1 MIKKHY
7 LLSPGPTPLPE
18 DVQAAGG
25 YPLIHHRTPE
35 FSKIFMD
42 VTVGLQTV
50 FQTQKDV
57 YILTSSGTGAM
68 EAAVVNILSPG
79 DKIVAINGGKF
90 GNRWSVICRAYGIE
104 AEEIT
109 LKWGDTLPADK
120 LEAALKA
127 HPDTKAVFSTLH
139 ETATGT
145 MFDIEGYGRI
155 CRDRETLLVVDGISG
170 IGAAHCPMDAWDID
184 VLISGAQNSFMTPPG
199 LAYIAFSDKAWKAVD
214 NAGLPRF
221 YFDAVAAREALKRQT
236 SAWTPAISLVRQQKA
251 ALDRIREIGLDNL
264 IAHHQVMGDAARA
277 GVGALN
283 LELLSK
289 NPGNVLTAVH
299 VPDAIDG
306 RQLVK
311 IMHNT
316 YHAYI
321 AGAQAPHKGEFFR
334 IGHLGYTGGFD
345 IITALSAL
353 EMTLDELGYP
363 VEKGASVGAAES
375 ILKEK
380 WL

>member
-18 DVQAAGG
+18 DVQAAGSL
-25 YPLIHHRTPE
+25 PLIHHRTSE
-35 FSKIFMD
+35 FSQIFMD
-42 VTVGLQTV
+42 VTKGLQSV
-50 FQTQKDV
+50 FQTSQDV

-68 EAAVVNILSPG
+68 EAAVVNILSSG
-79 DKIVAINGGKF
+79 DKVITINGGKF
-90 GNRWSVICRAYGIE
+90 GSRWSAICRAYGIE
-104 AEEIT
+104 VKEIT
-109 LKWGDTLPADK
+109 LEWGETVAADQ
-120 LEAALKA
+120 LEAKLKA
-127 HPDTKAVFSTLH
+127 NPDTKAVFSTLH

-155 CRDRETLLVVDGISG
+155 SRDLETLLVVDGISG
-170 IGAAHCPMDAWDID
+170 IGAAPCPMDEWGID
-184 VLISGAQNSFMTPPG
+184 VLISGAQKSFMTPPG
-199 LAYIAFSDKAWKAVD
+199 LAYIAFSDKAWKAVE

-251 ALDRIREIGLDNL
+251 ALDRIRKIGLDNL
-264 IAHHQVMGDAARA
+264 IAHHKIMGEAARA
-277 GVGALN
+277 GVNALN
-283 LELLSK
+283 LKLLSK
-289 NPGNVLTAVH
+289 HPGNVLTAVH
-299 VPDAIDG
+299 VPKGIDG
-306 RQLVK
+306 LRLVK

-316 YHAYI
+316 YRAYI

-363 VEKGASVGAAES
+363 VEMGASIGAAES
-375 ILKEK
+375 ILKENRS
-380 WL
+380 

>member
-18 DVQAAGG
+18 DVQAAGS

-42 VTVGLQTV
+42 VTAGLQNV

-79 DKIVAINGGKF
+79 DKAITINGGKF
-90 GNRWSVICRAYGIE
+90 GNRWSVICGAYGIE

-109 LKWGDTLPADK
+109 LEWGETLAADE
-120 LEAALKA
+120 LAAKLKA
-127 HPDTKAVFSTLH
+127 HPEAKAVFSTLH

-170 IGAAHCPMDAWDID
+170 IGAAPCPMDKWGID
-184 VLISGAQNSFMTPPG
+184 VLISGAQKSFMTPPG
-199 LAYIAFSDKAWKAVD
+199 LAYIAFSDKAWRAVE

-251 ALDRIREIGLDNL
+251 ALDRIRDIGLDNL
-264 IAHHQVMGDAARA
+264 IAHHQIMGDAARA
-277 GVGALN
+277 GVEALN

-289 NPGNVLTAVH
+289 NPGNVLTAVR
-299 VPDAIDG
+299 VPEGIEG
-306 RQLVK
+306 RRLVK

-316 YHAYI
+316 YRAYI

-380 WL
+380 WS

>member
-1 MIKKHY
+1 MIKKRY

-18 DVQAAGG
+18 NVQAAGS

-35 FSKIFMD
+35 FSRIFMD
-42 VTVGLQTV
+42 VTAGLQTV
-50 FQTQKDV
+50 FQTQQDV

-79 DKIVAINGGKF
+79 DKVITINGGKF
-90 GNRWSVICRAYGIE
+90 GSRWSVICRAYGIE
-104 AEEIT
+104 ADEIT
-109 LKWGDTLPADK
+109 LEWGETLPADK
-120 LEAALKA
+120 LEAELQA
-127 HPDTKAVFSTLH
+127 HPDIKAVFSTLH

-145 MFDIEGYGRI
+145 MFDIEAYGPI
-155 CRDRETLLVVDGISG
+155 CKDRETLLVVDGISG
-170 IGAAHCPMDAWDID
+170 IGAAPCPMDKWGLD
-184 VLISGAQNSFMTPPG
+184 VLISGAQKSFMTPPG
-199 LAYIAFSDKAWKAVD
+199 LAYIAFSDKAWKAVEK
-214 NAGLPRF
+214 AGLPRF

-264 IAHHQVMGDAARA
+264 IAHHQIMGDAARS
-277 GVGALN
+277 GVRALN

-289 NPGNVLTAVH
+289 NPGNVLTAVQ
-299 VPDAIDG
+299 VPEGVDG
-306 RQLVK
+306 RRLIK

-316 YHAYI
+316 YRAYI

-353 EMTLDELGYP
+353 EMALDELGYP

-380 WL
+380 WS